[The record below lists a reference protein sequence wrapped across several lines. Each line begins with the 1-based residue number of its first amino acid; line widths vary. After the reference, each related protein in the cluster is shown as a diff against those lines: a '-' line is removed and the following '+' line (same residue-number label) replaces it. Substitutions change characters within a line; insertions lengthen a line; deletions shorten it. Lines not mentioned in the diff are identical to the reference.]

1 MTPGDI
7 VLPGD
12 YDTPLFQA
20 PVEPTADTGLT
31 KSLAVNRVR
40 AVFLGLA

>member
-7 VLPGD
+7 VLPAD
-12 YDTPLFQA
+12 YDTPLFRLL
-20 PVEPTADTGLT
+20 VEPTADTGST
-31 KSLAVNRVR
+31 KSLAVKRVL